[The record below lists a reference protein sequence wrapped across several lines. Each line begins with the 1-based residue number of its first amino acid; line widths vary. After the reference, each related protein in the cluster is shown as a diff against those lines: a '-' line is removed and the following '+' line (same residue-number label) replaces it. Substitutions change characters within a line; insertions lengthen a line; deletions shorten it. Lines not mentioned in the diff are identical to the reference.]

1 MARIRA
7 SRRTVVTAVVGLV
20 AGAGPAVASAS
31 TTERLVL
38 RDIAGDANAVN
49 DQGEGL
55 VGNVA
60 TSSQVAQADLRSIT
74 LRPMT
79 DADGHVTGLRL
90 AVTTT
95 ARPAPLADGTPLAY
109 GVVLQPAAD
118 CRFVVEHV
126 THAVSPT
133 GQRTPAA
140 GRLRHSCD
148 DGRYV
153 ELPLHT
159 TVEGRTATV
168 DVPYSVLPAQAQRGA
183 EARGPAAYVRT
194 APFGQLNRSRPVE
207 IDGARTAQRYAFPG

>member
-1 MARIRA
+1 MARVRV
-7 SRRTVVTAVVGLV
+7 SRRTVVTAVVCLLAS
-20 AGAGPAVASAS
+20 AGTAGASAS

-60 TSSQVAQADLRSIT
+60 TSPQVAQADLRSIT
-74 LRPMT
+74 LGPMT
-79 DADGHVTGLRL
+79 DADGHVTGLRV

-95 ARPAPLADGTPLAY
+95 ARPAPLTHGTPLAY
-109 GVVLQPAAD
+109 GVVLQPTPD

-133 GQRTPAA
+133 GHRTPAA

-148 DGRYV
+148 DGRYT
-153 ELPLHT
+153 ELPLRT
-159 TVEGRTATV
+159 ALRGRTATV
-168 DVPYSVLPAQAQRGA
+168 ELPYSVLPAQAQRGA
-183 EARGPAAYVRT
+183 EARGAAAYVRT
-194 APFGQLNRSRPVE
+194 APFGELNRTRPVE
-207 IDGARTAQRYAFPG
+207 IDGARTAQRYTLPG